1 MDEKELAIRCGRG
14 DNVARKLL
22 YERYAGQL
30 MAICLRYFTDQ
41 ESAKDTL
48 HDAFLRIFRTIDSFE
63 YRGDGS
69 LKAWLNKV
77 THSIIIKQLRENS
90 QNMEISVDNW
100 DMLDIDVEE
109 ERVNEI
115 PQRVLM
121 QFLQELPKQ
130 KRLVF
135 NLYAFG
141 ELSHKE
147 IGEILG
153 ISERGSSSE
162 LSRARLLLMNKIKQY
177 KEKKNQ

>member
-63 YRGDGS
+63 YRGNGS

-100 DMLDIDVEE
+100 DLLDADV
-109 ERVNEI
+109 V
-115 PQRVLM
+115 
-121 QFLQELPKQ
+121 
-130 KRLVF
+130 
-135 NLYAFG
+135 
-141 ELSHKE
+141 
-147 IGEILG
+147 
-153 ISERGSSSE
+153 
-162 LSRARLLLMNKIKQY
+162 
-177 KEKKNQ
+177 

>member
-1 MDEKELAIRCGRG
+1 M
-14 DNVARKLL
+14 
-22 YERYAGQL
+22 
-30 MAICLRYFTDQ
+30 
-41 ESAKDTL
+41 
-48 HDAFLRIFRTIDSFE
+48 
-63 YRGDGS
+63 
-69 LKAWLNKV
+69 
-77 THSIIIKQLRENS
+77 
-90 QNMEISVDNW
+90 
-100 DMLDIDVEE
+100 
-109 ERVNEI
+109 NEI

-121 QFLQELPKQ
+121 QFIQELPKQ